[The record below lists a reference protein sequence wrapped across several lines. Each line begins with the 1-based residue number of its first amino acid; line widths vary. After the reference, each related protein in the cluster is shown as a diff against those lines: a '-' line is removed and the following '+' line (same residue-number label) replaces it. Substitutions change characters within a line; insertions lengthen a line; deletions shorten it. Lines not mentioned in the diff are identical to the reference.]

1 MRFVVP
7 NNTEFYNV
15 GATAGTANMTL
26 PAARHALNQIDLMY
40 FLWDAIALKYVR
52 ATEAE
57 MIADID
63 EIELIIGGTPQRRFK
78 PAELFTLEKLRG
90 QTVKPGR
97 LPIRFTQPERR
108 TDFGEDRTIIFL
120 NEIGQVSIDVK
131 LNAQAT
137 ARKLIARH
145 VSTPLVE
152 DDLKRSNQ
160 GNIITYRKK
169 NVLVDGV
176 GEKEHTLT
184 QLQGRAFHSF
194 HAFSADITSL
204 KVYLDQLLIWD
215 FVDKQHLDDLL
226 EDNAYVP
233 QTDVWSFGGELLSSR
248 YVDAMVSG
256 DSVVRFE
263 MQMAAANSFDILIEE
278 LGSPKR

>member
-15 GATAGTANMTL
+15 SAQAGTANMTL
-26 PAARHALNQIDLMY
+26 PAANHALNQIDLIY
-40 FLWDAIALKYVR
+40 TLNGTR

-63 EIELIIGGTPQRRFK
+63 EIELKIGGTTQRRFT
-78 PAELFTLEKLRG
+78 PAQLFTLEKLRG
-90 QTVKPGR
+90 QTVKAGR

-108 TDFGEDRTIIFL
+108 TDIGEDRTIIFL
-120 NEIGQVSIDVK
+120 NEIGQVTIDVK

-145 VSTPLVE
+145 VSTPLVAA
-152 DDLKRSNQ
+152 DLKQPNQ
-160 GNIITYRKK
+160 GSIITYKKK
-169 NVLVDGV
+169 NVLIDSDG
-176 GEKEHTLT
+176 ENEATFI
-184 QLQGRAFHSF
+184 QLQGRAFHTF

-233 QTDVWSFGGELLSSR
+233 QADVWSFGGELLSSR

-256 DSVVRFE
+256 DSVLRWEFE
-263 MQMAAANSFDILIEE
+263 MDAANSFDVLIEE